1 MGSLAKKAA
10 IVGVH
15 EFPARVIPGYT
26 EPRLEAE
33 CARAALEDAGLTLK
47 DVDGYFGVTAP
58 VESSSAVTMCDYL
71 NINPRI
77 VGDTNIGGAT
87 FVYNVLEAAALINAG
102 LMNVALITYSQLSVS
117 RGWGGGTGGRPATS
131 ASRPTQ
137 RAPWWTDAFHSLYGL
152 VGVASYAQVAQRH
165 MYEYGTTSE
174 QLAEIAVSTRYNA
187 SFNPQAKYQSPITV
201 EDVVNSRQI
210 CSPLHLLDC
219 CVITDGGGAAVVASP
234 EVARGCKQPPV
245 WLLGGAMGVEHRSAG
260 YRDYAKIAA
269 ARSGPRAFADA
280 GVTHDDIDLC
290 MLYDSY
296 TITALT
302 TLEGLGFCGFG
313 EGGAFVSS
321 KNLRLDGDFPLNTD
335 GGGLSSNHPG
345 ARGMFLLIEATR
357 QLRGNEGPRQV
368 KDCEIAL
375 CHGTGGSLG
384 TQHSGA
390 TLILAKD

>member
-1 MGSLAKKAA
+1 MGSLTRKAA
-10 IVGVH
+10 VVGAY

-33 CARAALEDAGLTLK
+33 CAKAALDDAGLTFQ

-58 VESSSAVTMCDYL
+58 VESASATTMCDYL

-87 FVYNVLEAAALINAG
+87 YVYNVLEAAALINAG

-117 RGWGGGTGGRPATS
+117 RSTAIGTGMGG
-131 ASRPTQ
+131 SRGSR
-137 RAPWWTDAFHSLYGL
+137 RAPWWTDAFSSLYGL

-165 MYEYGTTSE
+165 MHEYGTTSE
-174 QLAEIAVSTRYNA
+174 QLAEIAVATRYNA
-187 SFNPQAKYQSPITV
+187 SFNPEAKYQSPITV
-201 EDVVNSRQI
+201 EDVVNSRLVAA
-210 CSPLHLLDC
+210 PLHLLDC
-219 CVITDGGGAAVVASP
+219 CVITDGGGAIVVASSD
-234 EVARGCKQPPV
+234 VARGCKQPPV
-245 WLLGGAMGVEHRSAG
+245 WLLGGAMAVEHRSAG
-260 YRDYAKIAA
+260 YRDYGKQAA

-290 MLYDSY
+290 MLYDSF

-302 TLEGLGFCGFG
+302 TLEGLGFCGIG
-313 EGGAFVSS
+313 EGGPFVAS
-321 KNLRLDGDFPLNTD
+321 KNMRFDGDFPLNTD

-345 ARGMFLLIEATR
+345 ARGMFLVIEATR
-357 QLRGNEGPRQV
+357 QLRGKQGKSQV
-368 KDCEIAL
+368 KDCKIAL
-375 CHGTGGSLG
+375 CHGTGLGLG

-390 TLILAKD
+390 TIILARD